1 MVSSALLF
9 AYSNAGGTNMWKY
22 ISMAMLAFAVSMDSL
37 SVGVTYGMKNIRFP
51 RRSIMI
57 IACMSGVMLLLSMY
71 VGNLFLLLLP
81 MQAER
86 WIAACLLIALGIWAI
101 YNVIKKD
108 EDEYDYSEPLPKQL
122 GIKVWRFHI
131 ERFGIVIQVLKR
143 PTLADLDRSGSISI
157 KEALLIGLA
166 LSMDAFGA
174 GLSASFLGYSP
185 FMLALFV
192 CILNV
197 IFIRLGLRIGNMFAK
212 TKVMK
217 KAIVVPGMILIFL
230 GIAKIFF

>member
-1 MVSSALLF
+1 
-9 AYSNAGGTNMWKY
+9 MWKY
-22 ISMAMLAFAVSMDSL
+22 ISMVMLAFAVSMDSF
-37 SVGVTYGMKNIRFP
+37 SVGVTYGMRNIKFP
-51 RRSIMI
+51 LRSIMI

-71 VGNLFLLLLP
+71 VGSFLLLLLP

-86 WIAACLLIALGIWAI
+86 WIAACLLIALGVWAI

-108 EDEYDYSEPLPKQL
+108 EDEYDYSEPFPNQL
-122 GIKVWRFHI
+122 RIKVWRFHI

-166 LSMDAFGA
+166 LSVDAFGA

-185 FMLALFV
+185 FMLALLV
-192 CILNV
+192 CICNV
-197 IFIRLGLRIGNMFAK
+197 VFICFGLRVGKMFAK

-217 KAIVVPGMILIFL
+217 KATVIPGTILICL

>member
-1 MVSSALLF
+1 M
-9 AYSNAGGTNMWKY
+9 MWNY
-22 ISMAMLAFAVSMDSL
+22 ISMVMLAFAVSMDSF
-37 SVGVTYGMKNIRFP
+37 SVGVTYGMRNIKFSL
-51 RRSIMI
+51 RSMMM
-57 IACMSGVMLLLSMY
+57 IACMSGVVLLLSMHI
-71 VGNLFLLLLP
+71 GGFLLSLLP

-101 YNVIKKD
+101 YNVVKKGD
-108 EDEYDYSEPLPKQL
+108 DEYDHFKPLPKQL
-122 GIKVWRFHI
+122 KMKIWRFHL
-131 ERFGIVIQVLKR
+131 ERFGIVIQVLKC
-143 PTLADLDRSGSISI
+143 PTLADLDCSGSISI

-185 FMLALFV
+185 FMLALLV
-192 CILNV
+192 CIWNV

-212 TKVMK
+212 TKAMK
-217 KAIVVPGMILIFL
+217 KATIIPGTILIFL